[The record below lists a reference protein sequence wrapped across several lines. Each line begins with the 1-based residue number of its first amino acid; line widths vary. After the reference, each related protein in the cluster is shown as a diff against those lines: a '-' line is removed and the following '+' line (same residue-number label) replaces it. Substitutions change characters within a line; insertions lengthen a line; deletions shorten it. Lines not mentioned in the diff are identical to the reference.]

1 MRNERVPM
9 LAVLLALIAAPA
21 VVASCRAPSA
31 APPTPRGSCV
41 LDVNEAAG
49 DDGAIRAVLKAEADR
64 MVAQDID
71 GLMVLWGE
79 GSRVVNAKNTP
90 LDDSDDQIWLDK
102 DAVRHR
108 YVRTVFPGN
117 PQAAAPAS
125 LEITLDGE
133 RAIVS
138 ATTNIGSEVSP
149 SGDQWLLERNN
160 GCWVIQQ
167 LTYNLEPPTP

>member
-1 MRNERVPM
+1 MRSERVPM
-9 LAVLLALIAAPA
+9 KVALLALIAALA
-21 VVASCRAPSA
+21 VTASCRAPDA
-31 APPTPRGSCV
+31 LPDTPTGSCA
-41 LDVNEAAG
+41 LALEAAVG
-49 DDGAIRAVLKAEADR
+49 DDDAIRAVLQAEADR

-71 GLMVLWGE
+71 GLMVLWSE

-125 LEITLDGE
+125 LEISVDGE
-133 RAIVS
+133 LAIVS
-138 ATTNIGSEVSP
+138 ATTNIGSELSP
-149 SGDQWLLERNN
+149 AGDQWLLERSN